1 MPHLLPH
8 PIYTNQFCL
17 FPSRSASFHIS
28 LLYAAICVKKYNQM
42 IKALFSHFFNLLPKN
57 YDKEFIGGQQ
67 VRDAL
72 LKLLGQNDA
81 LMGAKLKVIIFG
93 LLCQVEPI
101 VFNTSRITLNLFIL
115 LQRHKDL
122 QKPFITT

>member
-1 MPHLLPH
+1 M
-8 PIYTNQFCL
+8 N
-17 FPSRSASFHIS
+17 
-28 LLYAAICVKKYNQM
+28 
-42 IKALFSHFFNLLPKN
+42 KALFSHFFNLLPKN

-67 VRDAL
+67 VMDAL